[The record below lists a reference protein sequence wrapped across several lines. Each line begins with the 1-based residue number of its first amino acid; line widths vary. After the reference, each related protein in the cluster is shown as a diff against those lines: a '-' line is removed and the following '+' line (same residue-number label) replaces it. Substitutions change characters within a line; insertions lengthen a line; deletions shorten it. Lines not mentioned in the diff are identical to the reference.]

1 MAVELSGARAGFDVA
16 AAGLRGGSRVVCCG
30 YAPGVQYGMD
40 SVRLVLK
47 NIRILGSRNLTLEDS
62 RVALEALAAGAVTP
76 QISRRVGFDQVSEAL
91 DLLRQGRAGG
101 RIVVVP

>member
-1 MAVELSGARAGFDVA
+1 
-16 AAGLRGGSRVVCCG
+16 
-30 YAPGVQYGMD
+30 MD
-40 SVRLVLK
+40 SVRLVLE

-62 RVALEALAAGAVTP
+62 RAALEALAAGAVTP
-76 QISRRVGFDQVSEAL
+76 QISRRVGFDQVNEAL